1 MSDIL
6 REQLAEHVEVVQS
19 VRDLLP
25 TVVEVADA
33 ICSRLGRG
41 GTVWTFGNGGSAA
54 DAQHF
59 AGELIG
65 RFARERR
72 PLPAV
77 ALCADPSVMTCI
89 ANDYGYP
96 DVLARQVVALA
107 RPDDVVVAFST
118 SGESPSIV
126 DGLRAARERGALAV
140 LFTGR
145 SGQGAARHADR
156 VLRVPSEKTA
166 RIQEGHVLLL
176 HLLSDLIDRW
186 ALEPR

>member
-1 MSDIL
+1 MSELPGD
-6 REQLAEHVEVVQS
+6 QLAEHVETVENL
-19 VRDLLP
+19 RALLP
-25 TVVEVADA
+25 TVAEVAGA
-33 ICSRLGRG
+33 ICARLGRG

-65 RFARERR
+65 RFDRERR

-126 DGLRAARERGALAV
+126 AGLCAARERGALSV

-145 SGQGAARHADR
+145 SGQSAALHADL
-156 VLRVPSEKTA
+156 VLRVPSDRTA